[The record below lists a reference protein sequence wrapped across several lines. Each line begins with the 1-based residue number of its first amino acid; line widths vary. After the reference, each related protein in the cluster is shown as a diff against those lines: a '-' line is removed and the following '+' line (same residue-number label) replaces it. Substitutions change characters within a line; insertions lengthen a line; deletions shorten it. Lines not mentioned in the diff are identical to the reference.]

1 MKTLREIQD
10 EVAKDYG
17 FNGYD
22 LILESY
28 EKGVVS
34 LNFVNDYLYDCF
46 IEIQRQAQLKIE
58 KRVTEDCSNWN
69 SDSQSIINE
78 QNIIR

>member
-17 FNGYD
+17 FNSYD

-28 EKGVVS
+28 ERGVVS
-34 LNFVNDYLYDCF
+34 RYFFNDYLDDCF
-46 IEIQRQAQLKIE
+46 IETQRQAQLKIE

-69 SDSQSIINE
+69 FDSQSIIND
-78 QNIIR
+78 NNLIR

>member
-17 FNGYD
+17 FHD
-22 LILESY
+22 MEEL
-28 EKGVVS
+28 
-34 LNFVNDYLYDCF
+34 LNYKDNSFTKAFIYDCLRKV
-46 IEIQRQAQLKIE
+46 QVYQQLKIE

-69 SDSQSIINE
+69 FDSQSIIND
-78 QNIIR
+78 NNLIK